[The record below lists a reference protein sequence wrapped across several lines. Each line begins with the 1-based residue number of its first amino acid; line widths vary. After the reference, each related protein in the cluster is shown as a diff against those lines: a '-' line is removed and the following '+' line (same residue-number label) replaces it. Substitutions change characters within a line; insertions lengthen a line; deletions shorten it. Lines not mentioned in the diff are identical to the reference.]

1 MLGLET
7 ARLLLDACYRDFAIA
22 RYETEKKLIQQRRG
36 GRSVSCGM
44 QILPVSNDKDPQES
58 ELCAGF
64 NVFYQLEFREVCS
77 RRFSAAL
84 YILGKVHS
92 RGRALV
98 KL

>member
-1 MLGLET
+1 
-7 ARLLLDACYRDFAIA
+7 
-22 RYETEKKLIQQRRG
+22 
-36 GRSVSCGM
+36 M
-44 QILPVSNDKDPQES
+44 QILPVSTDKDPQES
-58 ELCAGF
+58 ELCAVAGDFQGRF

-98 KL
+98 KQ